1 MKAFIED
8 IPGML
13 ACIIAA
19 TTLWLGMVHADT
31 ATRML
36 GWLP

>member
-1 MKAFIED
+1 MKAFRDD
-8 IPGML
+8 IPGFI
-13 ACIIAA
+13 ACIVAA
-19 TTLWLGMVHADT
+19 ATLWLGMVHADT